1 MRLLAKCLFLQYEF
15 TNSLVNI
22 DNISCFDDNNKLYVL
37 PLNVL
42 RHIVSHVC
50 EVFVYIATC
59 TPHIFNFGIFPR
71 FLQMHFKCT
80 TCSHDYDFEW
90 LKDLMIVELG
100 MSMNCL
106 PFRSTWVHC
115 RFFGVVRVSPSLVL
129 CFFCVVDHCFFF
141 SFGHCVVCPLIYGV
155 TPLLSSTFCTVFAT
169 RA

>member
-22 DNISCFDDNNKLYVL
+22 DNISCFDNNKKLYVL

-42 RHIVSHVC
+42 RHIVLHVC

-59 TPHIFNFGIFPR
+59 TPHIFKLGIFPR

-80 TCSHDYDFEW
+80 WSHDYDFEW

-106 PFRSTWVHC
+106 PFRSTWVHS
-115 RFFGVVRVSPSLVL
+115 RFFGVVCVSPSLVL
-129 CFFCVVDHCFFF
+129 FFLCCRSLFLFF
-141 SFGHCVVCPLIYGV
+141 VWPLCCLSIDLRLLV
-155 TPLLSSTFCTVFAT
+155 IPLLSSTFCTVFAT